1 MPDTRAVPGWLDALF
16 TPRGVALIGASET
29 AAKPAARPLRYL
41 RREGWRGG
49 IYPINPN
56 RQTIDGHPV
65 YPDLAAVPG
74 PVDHA
79 YVLVNTDA
87 AIEAVRACGAA
98 GVRIATIL
106 AGGFS
111 EDGPEGA
118 GRQSALLAAARAHGV
133 RLIGPNCLGIV
144 DTHSGFLLTGNAAFE
159 AKDILRGNLTI
170 LSQSG
175 TVIGTLL
182 SRGHARGVGFSKL
195 VSVGNEADLGIAE
208 IGAALVDD
216 PRSDAFLLFLE
227 TIRDPAAMEAFFR
240 AADAAGKPVIAYKLG
255 RSQAAQEV
263 AVSHTGAL
271 VGSDAA
277 VDSFLRDCGV
287 IRVDQLE
294 SLFEIAP
301 LALAHRPPQRPGKG
315 GSVAVVTTT
324 GGGAAMVVDRLGINQ
339 VEAIAPQPETIE
351 RLRAAKV
358 MAEPRR
364 ILDLTLAGTRPDI
377 MGAAIDTLM
386 AAPEFDAVIA
396 VVGSSAQFYPDH
408 AVAPL
413 VARGG
418 GPKPLAVFIVP
429 EAPESLRLL
438 RQAGIA
444 AFRTPEACGDAVSA
458 WLAWRHPRVRP
469 APGDLTA
476 ATAALGRSAG
486 GVLNERE
493 ALEVLTALGIPFAP
507 TAVLDGDGDPGIG
520 WPVAAKV
527 LSRDVPHKT
536 EAGGVVLDIG
546 DRPALRE
553 AAARIRGAVAA
564 FDPAARIDGILVQR
578 MAAGGIGEALVG
590 YRVDSQVGPIV
601 TVGAGGTM
609 AEIYRDIA
617 MRPAPV
623 DLATAAAMIDEV
635 RGFAALR
642 GFRGKPAGDLDA
654 LARAVADL
662 SRLAGLPAVREAEI
676 NPLIVRAEG
685 QGVVAVDALVR
696 TST

>member
-1 MPDTRAVPGWLDALF
+1 MPASPPAPDWFGALF
-16 TPRGVALIGASET
+16 APRGVALIGASET

-41 RREGWRGG
+41 RREHWAGA

-56 RQTIDGHPV
+56 RQTIDGYPV
-65 YPDLAAVPG
+65 YANLGSVPG

-87 AIEAVRACGAA
+87 AIDAVRACGAA

-111 EDGPEGA
+111 EDGEA
-118 GRQSALLAAARAHGV
+118 GSARQVALLAAARAAGV

-144 DTHSGFLLTGNAAFE
+144 DTHTGFLLTGNAAFE
-159 AKDILRGNLTI
+159 APVILKGNLTI

-195 VSVGNEADLGIAE
+195 VSVGNEADLGVAE
-208 IGAALVDD
+208 IGLALVDD
-216 PRSDAFLLFLE
+216 PRTDAFLLFLE
-227 TIRDPAAMEAFFR
+227 TIRDPVAMRAFAH

-277 VDSFLRDCGV
+277 VDAFLRDCGM

-294 SLFEIAP
+294 SLFEVTP
-301 LALAHRPPQRPGKG
+301 LAMGYRPPHRPGRG

-324 GGGAAMVVDRLGINQ
+324 GGGAAMVVDRLGING
-339 VEAIAPQPETIE
+339 VEAIAPRPETIE
-351 RLRAAKV
+351 RLRAARV
-358 MAEPRR
+358 AAEPRR
-364 ILDLTLAGTRPDI
+364 ILDLTLAGTRPDV

-386 AAPEFDAVIA
+386 GAPEFDAVIA

-413 VARGG
+413 VTRGG

-438 RQAGIA
+438 RKAGVA

-458 WLAWRHPRVRP
+458 WLAWRRPRAAGP
-469 APGDLTA
+469 TGDTA
-476 ATAALGRSAG
+476 AASAALAACAG
-486 GVLNERE
+486 GVLNEIE
-493 ALEVLTALGIPFAP
+493 AQRILAALGIPFAT
-507 TAVLDGDGDPGIG
+507 TAVVEGSSDPGIG
-520 WPVAAKV
+520 WPVVAKV
-527 LSRDVPHKT
+527 LSRDLPHKT
-536 EAGGVVLDIG
+536 EVGGVVLGIADQA
-546 DRPALRE
+546 ALRS
-553 AAARIRGAVAA
+553 AAGQIRGAVSTRE
-564 FDPAARIDGILVQR
+564 PSARIEGILVQR
-578 MAAGGIGEALVG
+578 MEAGGIAEALIG
-590 YRVDSQVGPIV
+590 YRIDSQVGPIV

-609 AEIYRDIA
+609 AEVYRDVA

-623 DLATAAAMIDEV
+623 DVAIARAMIEEV
-635 RGFAALR
+635 RGFALLR
-642 GFRGKPAGDLDA
+642 GFRGKPEGDVEA
-654 LARAVADL
+654 LSQAVAAL
-662 SRLAGLPAVREAEI
+662 SRLAALPSVREAEI
-676 NPLIVRAEG
+676 NPLIVRRKGE
-685 QGVVAVDALVR
+685 GVVAVDALLR
-696 TST
+696 TDR